1 MKFCDKVK
9 KECRAKGL
17 TQQQFA
23 DMLGVSLRTI
33 TNYEKGESYP
43 KQREIYGKMAE
54 ILGVDINYLLTEN
67 EEFYISANEKY
78 GATGAQ
84 QAKALMQ
91 EVTGLF
97 AGGKLDQDDMDEMMK
112 AIQDAREE
120 QKICVKAERARMLSC
135 FNEAVDKADELIA
148 LYGRCSPKRLARELD
163 IEVLER
169 DFSKQ
174 KGAYKLI
181 LKNPFIFIKRDL
193 SDSMKKIVLMH
204 EIGHDRLHRDKAD
217 DCGGFAE
224 YDIFDMCD
232 RSMEYEAN
240 LFAAQFLISDEELYD
255 CINCGYDIDKTA
267 AALCTDR
274 NIIALK
280 VDILKK
286 QGAKL
291 YSQLHDNK
299 FLAGD

>member
-9 KECRAKGL
+9 KERREKGL

-67 EEFYISANEKY
+67 EEFYIRANEKY
-78 GATGAQ
+78 GTTGAQ
-84 QAKALMQ
+84 QAKALME

-97 AGGKLDQDDMDEMMK
+97 AGGELDQDDMDEMMK
-112 AIQDAREE
+112 AIQDAYW
-120 QKICVKAERARMLSC
+120 
-135 FNEAVDKADELIA
+135 IA
-148 LYGRCSPKRLARELD
+148 KEKNRKY
-163 IEVLER
+163 V
-169 DFSKQ
+169 SKQ

-193 SDSMKKIVLMH
+193 CDSMKKIVLMH

-274 NIIALK
+274 NLVALK

-286 QGAKL
+286 QGVRL
-291 YSQLHDNK
+291 RSQLHNNK

>member
-9 KECRAKGL
+9 KERREKGL

-67 EEFYISANEKY
+67 EEFYINANEKY

-97 AGGKLDQDDMDEMMK
+97 AGG
-112 AIQDAREE
+112 
-120 QKICVKAERARMLSC
+120 
-135 FNEAVDKADELIA
+135 
-148 LYGRCSPKRLARELD
+148 
-163 IEVLER
+163 
-169 DFSKQ
+169 
-174 KGAYKLI
+174 
-181 LKNPFIFIKRDL
+181 
-193 SDSMKKIVLMH
+193 
-204 EIGHDRLHRDKAD
+204 
-217 DCGGFAE
+217 
-224 YDIFDMCD
+224 
-232 RSMEYEAN
+232 
-240 LFAAQFLISDEELYD
+240 ELYD

-274 NIIALK
+274 NLVALK

-286 QGAKL
+286 QGVRL
-291 YSQLHDNK
+291 RSQLHNNK

>member
-1 MKFCDKVK
+1 
-9 KECRAKGL
+9 
-17 TQQQFA
+17 
-23 DMLGVSLRTI
+23 
-33 TNYEKGESYP
+33 
-43 KQREIYGKMAE
+43 
-54 ILGVDINYLLTEN
+54 
-67 EEFYISANEKY
+67 
-78 GATGAQ
+78 
-84 QAKALMQ
+84 
-91 EVTGLF
+91 
-97 AGGKLDQDDMDEMMK
+97 
-112 AIQDAREE
+112 
-120 QKICVKAERARMLSC
+120 MLSC
-135 FNEAVDKADELIA
+135 FNEAVAKADELIA

-193 SDSMKKIVLMH
+193 CDSMKKIVLMH

-232 RSMEYEAN
+232 HAMEYEAN

-274 NIIALK
+274 NLVALK

-286 QGAKL
+286 QGVKL
-291 YSQLHDNK
+291 RSQLHNNK

>member
-9 KECRAKGL
+9 KERRAKGL

-67 EEFYISANEKY
+67 EEFYINANEKY

-84 QAKALMQ
+84 QAKALM
-91 EVTGLF
+91 
-97 AGGKLDQDDMDEMMK
+97 
-112 AIQDAREE
+112 
-120 QKICVKAERARMLSC
+120 
-135 FNEAVDKADELIA
+135 
-148 LYGRCSPKRLARELD
+148 
-163 IEVLER
+163 
-169 DFSKQ
+169 
-174 KGAYKLI
+174 
-181 LKNPFIFIKRDL
+181 
-193 SDSMKKIVLMH
+193 H

-217 DCGGFAE
+217 DSGGFAE

-274 NIIALK
+274 NLVALK

-286 QGAKL
+286 QGVKL
-291 YSQLHDNK
+291 RSQLHNNK

>member
-1 MKFCDKVK
+1 
-9 KECRAKGL
+9 
-17 TQQQFA
+17 
-23 DMLGVSLRTI
+23 
-33 TNYEKGESYP
+33 
-43 KQREIYGKMAE
+43 
-54 ILGVDINYLLTEN
+54 
-67 EEFYISANEKY
+67 
-78 GATGAQ
+78 
-84 QAKALMQ
+84 
-91 EVTGLF
+91 
-97 AGGKLDQDDMDEMMK
+97 
-112 AIQDAREE
+112 
-120 QKICVKAERARMLSC
+120 MLSC
-135 FNEAVDKADELIA
+135 FNEAVAKADELIE

-217 DCGGFAE
+217 DCVGFAE
-224 YDIFDMCD
+224 YDIFDMLD
-232 RSMEYEAN
+232 HSMEYEAN
-240 LFAAQFLISDEELYD
+240 VFAAQFLISDEELYD
-255 CINCGYDIDKTA
+255 CINCGYDIEKTA
-267 AALCTDR
+267 CALGTDR
-274 NIIALK
+274 NIVALK

-299 FLAGD
+299 FLAGN

>member
-9 KECRAKGL
+9 KERRAKGL

-67 EEFYISANEKY
+67 EEFYIRANEKY

-84 QAKALMQ
+84 QAQALMQ

-97 AGGKLDQDDMDEMMK
+97 AGGELDQDD
-112 AIQDAREE
+112 
-120 QKICVKAERARMLSC
+120 
-135 FNEAVDKADELIA
+135 
-148 LYGRCSPKRLARELD
+148 
-163 IEVLER
+163 
-169 DFSKQ
+169 
-174 KGAYKLI
+174 
-181 LKNPFIFIKRDL
+181 
-193 SDSMKKIVLMH
+193 MH

-217 DCGGFAE
+217 DSGGFAE

-274 NIIALK
+274 NLVALK

-286 QGAKL
+286 QGVKL
-291 YSQLHDNK
+291 RSQLHNNK